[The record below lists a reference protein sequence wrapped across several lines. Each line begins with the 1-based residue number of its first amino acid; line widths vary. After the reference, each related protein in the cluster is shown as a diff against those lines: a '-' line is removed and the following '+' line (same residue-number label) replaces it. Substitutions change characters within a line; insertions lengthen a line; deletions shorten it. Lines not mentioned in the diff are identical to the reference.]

1 MEFHNS
7 SHELE
12 MIHKYN
18 NTQGNKMI
26 FKHSIHEQSFMIII
40 VLLTSRLL
48 QTNNL
53 PLKLGANH
61 RRPLSYTNLYILKIS
76 QI

>member
-1 MEFHNS
+1 MFLLITSVSDFLRIYIIYIMEFYNS

-26 FKHSIHEQSFMIII
+26 LIIQFM
-40 VLLTSRLL
+40 
-48 QTNNL
+48 N
-53 PLKLGANH
+53 KAFYDK
-61 RRPLSYTNLYILKIS
+61 LSYYWLLDYYTNKFI
-76 QI
+76 